1 MATQDLPL
9 RLPSCR
15 QAVAALQ
22 ANTAVQKALSQIEAQ
37 AGRRI
42 EEQIALTET
51 PAPSFAEEERARL
64 FKLLLEKA
72 GLPDVHFDAV
82 GNVIGRMKGTGSGP
96 VLVIGAHLAWIF
108 IKKAHPLDSW

>member
-22 ANTAVQKALSQIEAQ
+22 ANTAVQKALSQIKAQ

-42 EEQIALTET
+42 EEQIALRLPRLPKKNAPGFLSRCLKKPDCRTSILT
-51 PAPSFAEEERARL
+51 PSAMSS
-64 FKLLLEKA
+64 
-72 GLPDVHFDAV
+72 DA
-82 GNVIGRMKGTGSGP
+82 
-96 VLVIGAHLAWIF
+96 
-108 IKKAHPLDSW
+108 